1 MDGQRVFQH
10 GGDGTVKTLVEFC
23 RFARANGLTTSTKE
37 TLGCLQALRT
47 VRITDLHTLKFALRA
62 VLCSSKDDWDSFD
75 DLFAAFWHGVAAR
88 QGGNPR
94 KPGDRVLREQATEE
108 KGKASWVLGAN
119 GVDSGVEPKSEAKTI
134 TGASAYERLRKV
146 DFSQVPQHDMADLER
161 ISQRLLRQMSSRV
174 SRRLKPRKSRGQVD
188 LRRTIRLNVSR
199 GGEPIDLCHRARRL
213 QPPRLVI
220 LLDVSGSMNL
230 YSLFLLRFA
239 HALASRSRRV
249 DAFIFST
256 CLIEI
261 TNLLRAS
268 RLTDTLEALSE
279 STAVWSGGTRI
290 GASLLEFN
298 CTYAKKLL
306 SRRTYLIILSDG
318 WDTGEPELLSH
329 ELRAIKRRV
338 NRLIWLNPLLGLPDY
353 EPVTRGM
360 SAALPY
366 IDVFAP
372 AHNLDSLLDLEGQ
385 LR

>member
-1 MDGQRVFQH
+1 VFRDPA
-10 GGDGTVKTLVEFC
+10 DGTVRALLEFC

-37 TLGCLQALRT
+37 TLGCLEVLRT
-47 VRITDLHTLKFALRA
+47 ARITELHTLKFALRA
-62 VLCSSKDDWDSFD
+62 VLCSSKDEW
-75 DLFAAFWHGVAAR
+75 DLFDGLFDRFWRGTAERHVSGSKKSSPSTLR
-88 QGGNPR
+88 
-94 KPGDRVLREQATEE
+94 DRTTQE
-108 KGKASWVLGAN
+108 KGSAPWVLGAN
-119 GVDSGVEPKSEAKTI
+119 GIDHGVDPRDEAKAMA
-134 TGASAYERLRKV
+134 GASICERLRKI

-161 ISQRLLRQMSSRV
+161 ISQRLLRQMSRRV

-199 GGEPIDLCHRARRL
+199 GGEPIDLGHRARRL

-230 YSLFLLRFA
+230 YSLFLLKFA
-239 HALASRSRRV
+239 YALASCSHRV
-249 DAFIFST
+249 DAFIFTT
-256 CLIEI
+256 CLVEI
-261 TNLLRAS
+261 TSLLRRRHIGAA
-268 RLTDTLEALSE
+268 LEALAG
-279 STAVWSGGTRI
+279 TATGWSGGTRI
-290 GASLLEFN
+290 GDSLVEFN
-298 CTYAKKLL
+298 RTYGKRLL
-306 SRRTYLIILSDG
+306 SRRTHLIILSDG

-329 ELRAIKRRV
+329 ELRAIRRRV
-338 NRLIWLNPLLGLPDY
+338 RRLIWLNPLLGLEHY